1 MGGWTEAVQATAVH
15 INICSCHELQLKD
28 KAFILL
34 MAWGF
39 TQEWESEML
48 RPFLKTMKHTVESY
62 CINHEECVRGGG
74 GWKKKCG

>member
-1 MGGWTEAVQATAVH
+1 MEAVLTTAVH

-28 KAFILL
+28 KAFILP

-48 RPFLKTMKHTVESY
+48 GPFFLKKKKLWNTVESY
-62 CINHEECVRGGG
+62 CINHEECVGGG
-74 GWKKKCG
+74 GGGGKKCC